1 MLSRER
7 SLPRG
12 QGAAAVVLLLGL
24 EAIFAGMARLR
35 DLSGHVIVFIA
46 LALGAGIVYF
56 IALYALEHL
65 RDSRAAFLLVLLGA
79 LAFRLT
85 LLSLA
90 PTLSTDLY
98 RYRWDGQVQA
108 AGWNPY
114 SARPDDPR
122 LGYLRDESRGGW
134 QAMPAH
140 ELPTVYPPLME
151 LVFRATWRVLPGPI
165 DFKLPFLL
173 ADLAVVAM
181 LGFWVRDSGQ
191 RISRLAIYAWNPLV
205 IIEFAGS
212 GHNDSLAVAALVA
225 AILIIRRRPIV
236 STMAL
241 AAGAMAKFFP
251 ATLLPLWLVRAGWPR
266 RARGWIAAGAAA
278 AVALVCAWPYRA
290 GWGEFARTMH
300 AYYLPAWQNNNASLY
315 AVLRWIS
322 GSHAFAVWVS
332 RVVVVCV
339 ALWLAV
345 RRADPAR
352 AAYLLVGTILVLAP
366 NGYPWYF
373 TWIVPL
379 LCFFPNAAWLLLT
392 VLVFLS
398 YNVLIRYGALAEWHF
413 DPALQ
418 WLTYA
423 PFYALLVAQ
432 IFLPRRE
439 DSMASES

>member
-1 MLSRER
+1 MLTRER

-12 QGAAAVVLLLGL
+12 QGAAAVVLLLAL
-24 EAIFAGMARLR
+24 EAIFLGMARLR
-35 DLSGHVIVFIA
+35 DLSAHVVTFIP
-46 LALGAGIVYF
+46 LALGAGVVYF

-65 RDSRAAFLLVLLGA
+65 RDSRAGFLLVLLGA

-85 LLSLA
+85 LLPLA

-108 AGWNPY
+108 AGQNPY
-114 SARPDDPR
+114 TMRPDDPR
-122 LGYLRDESRGGW
+122 LNVLRGESGGGW
-134 QAMPAH
+134 QMMPAQ
-140 ELPTVYPPLME
+140 ELPTVYPPLLE
-151 LVFRATWRVLPGPI
+151 LVFRATWRLLPGPI
-165 DFKLPFLL
+165 GFKLPFLL
-173 ADLAVVAM
+173 ADLAVVGM
-181 LGFWVRDSGQ
+181 LGFWVRESGQ
-191 RISRLAIYAWNPLV
+191 RIARLAIYAWNPLV

-251 ATLLPLWLVRAGWPR
+251 ATLLPLWFVRAGWPR

-278 AVALVCAWPYRA
+278 AVALACSWPYRA
-290 GWGEFARTMH
+290 GWAEFARTMH

-315 AVLRWIS
+315 AVLRWLS
-322 GSHAFAVWVS
+322 GSHAFAVGTG
-332 RVVVVCV
+332 RVVVVCLAV
-339 ALWLAV
+339 WLAV
-345 RRADPAR
+345 RRAEPAR
-352 AAYLLVGTILVLAP
+352 AAYLLVATILLFAP

-379 LCFFPNAAWLLLT
+379 LCFFPNTAWLLLT

-398 YNVLIRYGALAEWHF
+398 YNVLIRYAALGEWHF
-413 DPALQ
+413 NPALQ

-423 PFYALLVAQ
+423 PFYGLLLAQ
-432 IFLPRRE
+432 MFLSRRK
-439 DSMASES
+439 DSTAS